1 MKLKDLIPEELHDK
15 LKKEAMGPEGPG
27 AQGDNAKLPSDV
39 KAYDKYTDTNKQNQQ
54 YSQRIDVA
62 TEFPGAFA
70 SWFEDLGYQP
80 GKITKSFILTQVRDY
95 LDTQG
100 YK

>member
-15 LKKEAMGPEGPG
+15 LKKEAMGP
-27 AQGDNAKLPSDV
+27 AQGDSAKLPSDV
-39 KAYDKYTDTNKQNQQ
+39 KSYDKYTDTNKQNQQ

-80 GKITKSFILTQVRDY
+80 GKITKSYILTQVGDY